1 MPRSRRFRT
10 RPLAAALLVLTLPL
24 LAQSS
29 PEPAKD
35 DPSMLPSE
43 KMERAS
49 RSLLLDI
56 VQTTGGMYAVGER
69 GHVLSSTDGK
79 TWTQL
84 PTNTRSTLTTVASA
98 DGQLW
103 AAGHD
108 GVIVHST
115 DGGQTWGRQRAAPWM
130 PEAENPDQG
139 VPILDLL
146 FTDSNNGFAIGAYS
160 LMLVTHDSGVTWTR
174 QTVNQPGAAA
184 PARQPDA
191 TYDDTGLLNTDELEL
206 GEESDPHLNAIAR
219 TGSGALVIVG
229 ERGTFLR
236 SRDNGATW
244 QKASFPY
251 QGSMFGVL
259 AWDGEHILAYGLR
272 GNAYE
277 SDDLGTTWRKLDTQ
291 VNASLMGGEAL
302 PNGGAVLVGA
312 TGVVLTRKD
321 AGSPFVASTYQ
332 NAAGETPV
340 LSGALAQSDGST
352 VLIGEKGADRYQPK

>member
-1 MPRSRRFRT
+1 MSRTRRFRT

-35 DPSMLPSE
+35 DPSMLPAE
-43 KMERAS
+43 MMDRA
-49 RSLLLDI
+49 RQSLLLDI
-56 VQTTGGMYAVGER
+56 VQTTAGMFAVGER
-69 GHVLSSTDGK
+69 GHVLSSNDGK
-79 TWTQL
+79 SWTQL

-108 GVIVHST
+108 GVIVHSA
-115 DGGQTWGRQRAAPWM
+115 DGGQSWRRQRAAPWM
-130 PEAENPDQG
+130 ADANDPDQG

-146 FTDSNNGFAIGAYS
+146 FTDSSNGIAVGAYS

-174 QTVNQPGAAA
+174 QVVNVPATSA
-184 PARQPDA
+184 PAKPA
-191 TYDDTGLLNTDELEL
+191 ESSYDDTGLLNTDELQL

-244 QKASFPY
+244 QKGSFPY

-259 AWDGEHILAYGLR
+259 AWEGEHILAYGLR

-291 VNASLMGGEAL
+291 VNASLMGGQAL
-302 PNGGAVLVGA
+302 PNGGALLVGA

-321 AGSPFVASTYQ
+321 AGSPFVASTFQ

-340 LSGALAQSDGST
+340 LSGALAQGDGST
-352 VLIGEKGADRYQPK
+352 VLIGEKGADLYQPK

>member
-1 MPRSRRFRT
+1 MPRSDRFRA

-35 DPSMLPSE
+35 DPSVLPSE
-43 KMERAS
+43 KMDRAS
-49 RSLLLDI
+49 RSLLLDL
-56 VQTTGGMYAVGER
+56 VQTTAGMYAVGER

-79 TWTQL
+79 EWKQL
-84 PTNTRSTLTTVASA
+84 QTNTRSTLTTVASA

-115 DGGQTWGRQRAAPWM
+115 DGGETWGRQRAAPWM
-130 PEAENPDQG
+130 PDAEDPDQG

-146 FTDSNNGFAIGAYS
+146 FTDSSNGFAIGAYS

-174 QTVNQPGAAA
+174 QTVNVPATAA
-184 PARQPDA
+184 PAKPVESS
-191 TYDDTGLLNTDELEL
+191 YDDTGLLNTDELEL

-219 TGSGALVIVG
+219 TSSGALVIVG

-244 QKASFPY
+244 QKGSFPY

-259 AWDGEHILAYGLR
+259 AWEGEHILAYGLR

-291 VNASLMGGEAL
+291 VNSSLLGGEAL
-302 PNGGAVLVGA
+302 PNGGALLVGA

-340 LSGALAQSDGST
+340 LAGVLAQSDGST
-352 VLIGEKGADRYQPK
+352 VLIGEKGADLYQPK